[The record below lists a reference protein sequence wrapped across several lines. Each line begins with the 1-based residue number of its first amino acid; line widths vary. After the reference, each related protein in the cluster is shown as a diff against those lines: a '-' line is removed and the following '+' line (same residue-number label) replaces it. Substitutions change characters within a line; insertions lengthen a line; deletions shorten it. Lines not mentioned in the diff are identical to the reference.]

1 MNGIASSALRCAG
14 IALVLLLVGAASAS
28 SQADRITLVVTQ
40 YESVNSGGLRAT
52 LRFAGVVNGAGA
64 GEVVDVVGRDCG
76 AKPGDIRLIAQTQT
90 RGGGGYQVDN
100 PEQVS
105 PFRWTPV
112 ESGIEFRSRW
122 NGRFSDP
129 YVWKQAAP
137 LYAIRVGKPRVWT
150 VHFAPRGTFLVSMKG
165 KIVELQR
172 QIGARWVRYA
182 RARLA
187 YKPHLHYGAF
197 NYEVKFAVPKRRLK
211 LRAVLPAAS
220 AVPCYLK
227 TVTPPWRT

>member
-1 MNGIASSALRCAG
+1 MARMLSRWVGV
-14 IALVLLLVGAASAS
+14 ALVLLLAGAASAS
-28 SQADRITLVVTQ
+28 SQADRITLVVTE
-40 YESVNSGGLRAT
+40 YDSVNSSWPELT
-52 LRFAGVVNGAGA
+52 MRFAGVVNGAGA

-76 AKPGDIRLIAQTQT
+76 AKSGDIRLIVQT
-90 RGGGGYQVDN
+90 RTRDGGGYQVDN

-105 PFRWTPV
+105 PFRWVPV
-112 ESGIEFRSRW
+112 QSGIELRSRW
-122 NGRFSDP
+122 NGQFSDP

-137 LYAIRVGKPRVWT
+137 FYVGVRTGKRRVWT
-150 VHFAPRGTFLVSMKG
+150 VHFAPRETFLVNMKG
-165 KIVELQR
+165 RIVELQR

-187 YKPHLHYGAF
+187 YKPHLQYGAF
-197 NYEVKFAVPKRRLK
+197 NYEAKFAVPKRGLK

-220 AVPCYLK
+220 AAPCYLK